1 MQLFKSQHS
10 QERYHESILQP
21 AVEHKLIKTQIN
33 IPGENWI
40 SDIFSGGSDVSLMI
54 SSPVDAFNNAQLTEK
69 TNIKSFITSKI
80 NQVKLVCFEAGIT
93 TI

>member
-1 MQLFKSQHS
+1 MYMDAIGQN
-10 QERYHESILQP
+10 
-21 AVEHKLIKTQIN
+21 VLIKTQIN

-69 TNIKSFITSKI
+69 
-80 NQVKLVCFEAGIT
+80 
-93 TI
+93 